1 MNNLLINAKKNKY
14 AIGGFNFNFYDD
26 ALGIISAAYE
36 LKSPII
42 LMASEGCVKFLGIN
56 YIVNF
61 VNQLKD
67 EYDIPIIL
75 HLDHGKDIKIIK
87 NCIDSKF
94 DSIMYDGSLL
104 NFEENIKNTKFIADL
119 CHDKGIT
126 IEGEL
131 GRISGAEENIEN
143 SEDVFTDPDSVAEFI
158 ERSDVDSLAVAIGNA
173 HGLYKGKPRLD
184 FERLSKI
191 NNISKV
197 PLVLHGGTGIPYEDI
212 QKAIQLGISK
222 VNVGTEIKI
231 SYIKSIKKYLET
243 INDNDIRH
251 LVSMVQ
257 NDIKE
262 LVKKYLDIFGTAN
275 KYSQLQSR

>member
-1 MNNLLINAKKNKY
+1 MNNILVNARNNNY

-36 LKSPII
+36 LKSPVI
-42 LMASEGCVKFLGIN
+42 LMASEGCVKFLGIK

-67 EYDIPIIL
+67 EYDIPITL
-75 HLDHGKDIKIIK
+75 HLDHGKDIGIIK

-94 DSIMYDGSLL
+94 DSIMYDGSLM
-104 NFEENIKNTKFIADL
+104 NFEDNIKNTKLVADL

-126 IEGEL
+126 VEGEL
-131 GRISGAEENIEN
+131 GRISGAEENIVN
-143 SEDVFTDPDSVAEFI
+143 SEDVFTEPNSVAEFI
-158 ERSDVDSLAVAIGNA
+158 ERSDVDSLAVSIGNA

-191 NNISKV
+191 NSISKV
-197 PLVLHGGTGIPYEDI
+197 PLVLHGGTGIPFEDI
-212 QKAIQLGISK
+212 KKAIQLGISK

-243 INDNDIRH
+243 VNNNDIRQ
-251 LVSMVQ
+251 LVSIVQ

-262 LVKKYLDIFGTAN
+262 LVKKYLDIFGTA
-275 KYSQLQSR
+275 KYNQLLSR